1 MQAVADD
8 VFYSIY
14 QYLGFGMIFA
24 VICMIALPE
33 VEHKGLKECLIH
45 QCQKLR
51 TDKITRYKFVF
62 FTILFMV
69 LSRTL
74 ICRNI
79 WQCPWKNIIGEWG
92 VLASDGTLNTEGML
106 NVLLFVPLAYFGVL
120 GFCQQDGL
128 DKKILFNIVK
138 ISFGFSCL
146 IEICQLFFRVGTF
159 QLSDIFQNTLGG
171 FIGVAVWNMQQKLI
185 KRGRN
190 NMNTT
195 LLIMAAGLGSRFGTG
210 IKQLEPVDASNHIIM
225 DYSIHDAIEAGF
237 NHVVFIIRKDI
248 EKEFKEIIGDRIT
261 SICNVLNVT
270 VDYAYQDLNDIPA
283 ALPEGRTKPWGTGQA
298 VLAAKNIINT
308 PFIVINADD
317 YYGKEGFKAVHEY
330 LVNGGR
336 SCMAGFV
343 LKNTLSD
350 NGGVTR
356 GICKMDNEKNLT
368 EVVETK
374 NIVKTNEGAKTD
386 GVSIDV
392 NSLVSM
398 NMWGLTP
405 DFLNAL
411 EEGFK
416 EFFDKEVS
424 KDPLKAEYL
433 LPVFIGEL
441 MNEGKMSVKVLRSN
455 DTWYGMTYHEDVASV
470 KDSFKKM
477 LDSGIY
483 KTDLFS
489 DLS

>member
-1 MQAVADD
+1 
-8 VFYSIY
+8 
-14 QYLGFGMIFA
+14 
-24 VICMIALPE
+24 
-33 VEHKGLKECLIH
+33 
-45 QCQKLR
+45 
-51 TDKITRYKFVF
+51 
-62 FTILFMV
+62 
-69 LSRTL
+69 
-74 ICRNI
+74 
-79 WQCPWKNIIGEWG
+79 
-92 VLASDGTLNTEGML
+92 
-106 NVLLFVPLAYFGVL
+106 
-120 GFCQQDGL
+120 
-128 DKKILFNIVK
+128 
-138 ISFGFSCL
+138 
-146 IEICQLFFRVGTF
+146 
-159 QLSDIFQNTLGG
+159 
-171 FIGVAVWNMQQKLI
+171 
-185 KRGRN
+185 
-190 NMNTT
+190 MNTT
-195 LLIMAAGLGSRFGTG
+195 LLIMAAGSGSRFGTG

-248 EKEFKEIIGDRIT
+248 EKEFKEIIGNRIT
-261 SICNVLNVT
+261 SICNGLNVT
-270 VDYAYQDLNDIPA
+270 VDYAYQDINDIPA

-330 LVNGGR
+330 LVNVGK

-356 GICKMDNEKNLT
+356 GVCKMNEENNLT

-374 NIVKTNEGAKTD
+374 NIVKTTEGAETD

-405 DFLNAL
+405 DFLNTL
-411 EEGFK
+411 EGGFK

-455 DTWYGMTYHEDVASV
+455 DTWYGMTYHEDVPSV

-489 DLS
+489 DL